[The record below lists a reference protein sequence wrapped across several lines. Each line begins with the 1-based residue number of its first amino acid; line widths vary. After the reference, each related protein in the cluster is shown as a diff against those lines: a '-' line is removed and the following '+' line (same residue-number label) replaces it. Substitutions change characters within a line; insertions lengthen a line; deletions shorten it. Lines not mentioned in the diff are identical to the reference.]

1 MLLEKVVGQNEW
13 KMGFWCVWGGGGG
26 GICAV
31 PYTQMGKDFPNSFK
45 APKTLSR
52 ILELRTHNLK
62 FR

>member
-1 MLLEKVVGQNEW
+1 MSGKW
-13 KMGFWCVWGGGGG
+13 GFGVCVGG